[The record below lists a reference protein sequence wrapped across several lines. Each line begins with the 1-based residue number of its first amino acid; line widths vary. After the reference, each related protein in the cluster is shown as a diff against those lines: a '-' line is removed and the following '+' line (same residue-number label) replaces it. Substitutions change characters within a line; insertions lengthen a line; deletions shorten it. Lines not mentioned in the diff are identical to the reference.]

1 MLRTTYSPPAPAEK
15 MLALDCVQS
24 AHFWGSGNPFLW
36 TGVVGVVIGQEF
48 DVRQVSRRR
57 WYASDDDGRRHYG
70 RTVVAAVERAVGA
83 NH

>member
-1 MLRTTYSPPAPAEK
+1 
-15 MLALDCVQS
+15 
-24 AHFWGSGNPFLW
+24 
-36 TGVVGVVIGQEF
+36 VVIGQEF